1 MKAAS
6 VLRIKHRD
14 PLIYIIA
21 ILIISPPIITLAR
34 DPFYLYLS
42 SLFMILSI
50 FSLSYNIL
58 FGYAGLLSFGHALF
72 YAAGAYSLALFTI
85 NVLRDPLVGVLV
97 SLGVS
102 AGLAIVVG
110 ALTLRHSKIY
120 FSMLTLAFGMLL
132 YALLIKWRSVTGGS
146 DGIAGIPR
154 SGFIVNIIDPV
165 ARYFFIYSAFAL
177 ALILLYAF
185 HRSRYGLLI
194 RGLGVNEDFMPY
206 TGHSVYRLRMIA
218 FIVSGSMAGVA
229 GALYA
234 LLMNVVTPDL
244 AHWTTSAEPLVAT
257 LIGGSRF
264 FAGPVIGSLIYVA
277 ATTLV
282 ARVADIWQL
291 ILGLVLVGLI
301 LGSRGGIAEVIDR
314 IWREL
319 ETRRSS
325 GLRG

>member
-1 MKAAS
+1 MIALK
-6 VLRIKHRD
+6 VLKTGPRD
-14 PLIYIIA
+14 SLLYVIVA
-21 ILIISPPIITLAR
+21 LIILPPIVVLAR

-72 YAAGAYSLALFTI
+72 YAAGAYSLALFTL
-85 NVLRDPLVGVLV
+85 NVLRDPLAGVLV

-102 AGLAIVVG
+102 AALAVAVG

-154 SGFIVNIIDPV
+154 SGFIINILDPV
-165 ARYFFIYSAFAL
+165 ARYFFIYGVFAL
-177 ALILLYAF
+177 ILILLYAF

-194 RGLGVNEDFMPY
+194 RGLGVNEDFVPY
-206 TGHSVYRLRMIA
+206 TGHSIYGLRMIA
-218 FIVSGSMAGVA
+218 FIVSGSTAGVA

-234 LLMNVVTPDL
+234 LLMGVVTPDL
-244 AHWTTSAEPLVAT
+244 AYWTTSAEPLVAT

-264 FAGPVIGSLIYVA
+264 FIGPVLGSLIYVA

-291 ILGLVLVGLI
+291 ILGLILVGLI

-314 IWREL
+314 VWREL
-319 ETRRSS
+319 GARRSS

>member
-1 MKAAS
+1 MVRGDDPVRMK
-6 VLRIKHRD
+6 LRD
-14 PLIYIIA
+14 PLVYII
-21 ILIISPPIITLAR
+21 ILLLISLLVIPITR

-72 YAAGAYSLALFTI
+72 YAAGAYSLALFTM
-85 NVLRDPLVGVLV
+85 NVLRDPFIGVLV
-97 SLGVS
+97 ALATSTI
-102 AGLAIVVG
+102 LAIAVG

-120 FSMLTLAFGMLL
+120 FAMLTLAFGMLL

-154 SGFIVNIIDPV
+154 SGFIVNIMDPV
-165 ARYFFIYSAFAL
+165 ARYYFIYGAFAL
-177 ALILLYAF
+177 ILILLYLF

-218 FIVSGSMAGVA
+218 FIISGSVAGVA

-234 LLMNVVTPDL
+234 LLMGVITPDL
-244 AHWTTSAEPLVAT
+244 AYWTTSAEPLVAT
-257 LIGGSRF
+257 LIGGSKF
-264 FAGPVIGSLIYVA
+264 FAGPILGSLIFIVI
-277 ATTLV
+277 TTLV
-282 ARVADIWQL
+282 ARIADIWQL
-291 ILGLVLVGLI
+291 MLGLILASLI
-301 LGSRGGIAEVIDR
+301 LGSRGGIAEVVER
-314 IWREL
+314 IWRAG
-319 ETRRSS
+319 RSS
-325 GLRG
+325 GLRV

>member
-1 MKAAS
+1 MK
-6 VLRIKHRD
+6 KGPRD
-14 PLIYIIA
+14 PLLYIIT
-21 ILIISPPIITLAR
+21 IMLLSLLLVPLTR
-34 DPFYLYLS
+34 DPYYLYIS

-85 NVLRDPLVGVLV
+85 NILRDPLIGMLV
-97 SLGVS
+97 
-102 AGLAIVVG
+102 ALAISVLLAIAVG

-154 SGFIVNIIDPV
+154 NGFILDIMDPV
-165 ARYFFIYSAFAL
+165 ARYYFIYGVSAL
-177 ALILLYAF
+177 TVILLYMF

-194 RGLGVNEDFMPY
+194 KGLGVNEDFMPY

-218 FIVSGSMAGVA
+218 FTISGSVAGIA

-234 LLMNVVTPDL
+234 ILIGVITPDL
-244 AHWTTSAEPLVAT
+244 AYWTTSAEPLVAT
-257 LIGGSRF
+257 LIGGFRF
-264 FAGPVIGSLIYVA
+264 FAGPILGSLVFIIV
-277 ATTLV
+277 TTLV

-291 ILGLVLVGLI
+291 ILGLILASLI
-301 LGSRGGIAEVIDR
+301 LGSRGGISEVIDR
-314 IWREL
+314 VWRAG
-319 ETRRSS
+319 RSS
-325 GLRG
+325 GLRV